1 MDRMAA
7 VNESPPAGHRS
18 RAHDP
23 EGRRADVLAA
33 ARRLF
38 AKNGFA
44 GTSIRAIAAE
54 ADVNHALV
62 VTYFG
67 GKEALFMEA
76 VGRFQ
81 IPQDALLGDT
91 EGMGARI
98 ARAYMERWEN
108 MADDDPWLALV
119 RSSLSHEGSYQLL
132 RSELQAQQA
141 VPLSTALGSAGD
153 GPLRSAMVE
162 CLIAGMIM
170 ARHIYK
176 LEPARSLPT
185 AAFEAVF
192 ANALQQAITG
202 PVPSGPGPGT
212 GPRGGP

>member
-1 MDRMAA
+1 
-7 VNESPPAGHRS
+7 
-18 RAHDP
+18 
-23 EGRRADVLAA
+23 VLAA

-38 AKNGFA
+38 AKNGYA
-44 GTSIRAIAAE
+44 QTSIRAIAAE
-54 ADVNHALV
+54 ADINHALV

-67 GKEALFMEA
+67 GKEALFMAA

-81 IPQDALLGDT
+81 IPQDALLGDI

-132 RSELQAQQA
+132 RSELEAQQTA
-141 VPLSTALGSAGD
+141 PLGTMLGSAGD

-170 ARHIYK
+170 TRYIYR
-176 LEPARSLPT
+176 LEPARSLPA
-185 AAFEAVF
+185 AAFEAAF
-192 ANALQQAITG
+192 ASSLQQAISG
-202 PVPSGPGPGT
+202 PVV
-212 GPRGGP
+212 